1 MNIESRLRI
10 KPSVIQ
16 QRISHFI
23 RDFLDKTQAKGVVMG
38 MSGGIDSATTAGLCS
53 IAIGGE
59 RVLGVYMPEK
69 EAQSTLDYEHSRLLA
84 KKFLFRLK
92 IIDITEILDK
102 LYNTIQDY
110 DIKDRVS
117 QGNLKARVRMMIL
130 YYYANHQNRI
140 VVGSS
145 DKSEAM
151 LGYFTKWGD
160 AASDI
165 APIIDLYKTQ
175 VRQLA
180 LHLGVPRSIV
190 EKPSTPGL
198 WPDQT
203 AEKEIGLN
211 YETLDQILYC
221 FSHFIPEKTIASQL
235 HLPVE
240 AIGRIKQKWLQT
252 EHKRQMPLGPKL
264 QYRTIGKDFRLSSTL
279 ELGDES

>member
-1 MNIESRLRI
+1 LNIESRLRI

-110 DIKDRVS
+110 DIKDRIS
-117 QGNLKARVRMMIL
+117 QGNLKARARMMIL

-198 WPDQT
+198 WPGQT
-203 AEKEIGLN
+203 AEKEIGLK

-279 ELGDES
+279 E

>member
-1 MNIESRLRI
+1 MNIERRLRI
-10 KPSVIQ
+10 TPSVIQ
-16 QRISHFI
+16 QRILQFI
-23 RDFLDKTQAKGVVMG
+23 RDYLDRTQAEGVVVG
-38 MSGGIDSATTAGLCS
+38 MSGGVDSATTASLCS

-59 RVLGVYMPEK
+59 RVLGVYMPEQ
-69 EAQSTLDYEHSRLLA
+69 EAQCTLDHQHSRLLA
-84 KKFLFRLK
+84 EKFLFRLK
-92 IIDITEILDK
+92 VIDITEALDK
-102 LYNTIQDY
+102 LYSTIQDY
-110 DIKDRVS
+110 DTTDRIS
-117 QGNLKARVRMMIL
+117 QGNLKARTRMMVL

-180 LHLGVPRSIV
+180 LHLGVPRPIV

-198 WPDQT
+198 WPGQT
-203 AEKEIGLN
+203 AEDEIGLK
-211 YETLDQILYC
+211 YETLDQILYG
-221 FSHFIPEKTIASQL
+221 FSHFISEETIASQL

-240 AIGRIKQKWLQT
+240 TIRGIKQRWLQT

-264 QYRTIGKDFRLSSTL
+264 QYRTIGKDFRLSSTP
-279 ELGDES
+279 EMEDES